1 MHAFGTVQTE
11 MMSLKIISASH
22 PDNENPYSEDLGP
35 VTRAA
40 IAQLTDHLISSILH

>member
-11 MMSLKIISASH
+11 MMSLKIISAFH